1 MEKYIR
7 DQVKIIIRYILFDI
21 LACSVSRSN
30 SVREGANT
38 NTRKRDWKLAIITF
52 GKVKIPSTGK
62 RRRHSIL
69 DTCTSTE
76 CSSLQRRPCVET
88 QSSLENTIT
97 HSSVQEAPSNGKGIA
112 GFDFVDGDDRL
123 DQPADIDVVY
133 VLLREIIGFDSLIS
147 ILKLRGTT
155 YSFTQQKAFQ
165 CIGDLIY
172 GHRQKLDVFASKSL
186 GNKREVEPALNS
198 IW

>member
-1 MEKYIR
+1 M
-7 DQVKIIIRYILFDI
+7 
-21 LACSVSRSN
+21 
-30 SVREGANT
+30 
-38 NTRKRDWKLAIITF
+38 
-52 GKVKIPSTGK
+52 
-62 RRRHSIL
+62 
-69 DTCTSTE
+69 
-76 CSSLQRRPCVET
+76 
-88 QSSLENTIT
+88 
-97 HSSVQEAPSNGKGIA
+97 NGKGIAGFDFVDNDDRLDQPVDIGIA

-155 YSFTQQKAFQ
+155 YNFTQQKAFQ

-186 GNKREVEPALNS
+186 GNKREVKPALNS